1 MIFEILYFFC
11 FLHNYH
17 ELPCLRHDLVRNWKS
32 SLNELHNLIAAYG
45 YDAQDTRAA
54 LGTLG
59 VLGVLGVLVSTN
71 IFDPS

>member
-1 MIFEILYFFC
+1 M
-11 FLHNYH
+11 
-17 ELPCLRHDLVRNWKS
+17 VRNWKS

-59 VLGVLGVLVSTN
+59 VLGVLVSTN